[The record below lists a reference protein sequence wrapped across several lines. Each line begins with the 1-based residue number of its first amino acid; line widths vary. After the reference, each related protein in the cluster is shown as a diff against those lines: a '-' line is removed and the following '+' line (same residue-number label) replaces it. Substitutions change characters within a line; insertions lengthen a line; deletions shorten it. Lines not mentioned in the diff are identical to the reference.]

1 MKTFLKF
8 AGIGLI
14 YLAVGFVSH
23 AQSCSSTNPC
33 VQVSVT
39 NSNTLPSNTAL
50 WTCVGMT
57 SSNCTVA
64 QLQTA
69 TAGQTDQNLCPTPA
83 TGALIG
89 NWKCIPFSQT
99 KTPQLYNDPHSWGS
113 TINYSA
119 QGVNGSG
126 GVSATAP
133 VVTFQLAAQAQVPV
147 VGSPVLAVSGSV
159 GLQP

>member
-1 MKTFLKF
+1 MKTFLKL

-23 AQSCSSTNPC
+23 AQSCSPTNPC

-39 NSNTLPSNTAL
+39 NPNALPSSTAL
-50 WTCVGMT
+50 WTCVGMVST
-57 SSNCTVA
+57 NCTSA
-64 QLQTA
+64 QLQSA
-69 TAGQTDQNLCPTPA
+69 ISGQAPDNLCGGFAGPST
-83 TGALIG
+83 G
-89 NWKCIPFSQT
+89 NWKCLQFSQT

-133 VVTFQLAAQAQVPV
+133 IITFQLAAQAQVPV